1 MSYRVAITKQ
11 IIHNILYNLNAGQER
26 EPVAPKHTNLLEP

>member
-11 IIHNILYNLNAGQER
+11 IIHNILYNLNDGQER
-26 EPVAPKHTNLLEP
+26 EPVAQKHMNLLIP